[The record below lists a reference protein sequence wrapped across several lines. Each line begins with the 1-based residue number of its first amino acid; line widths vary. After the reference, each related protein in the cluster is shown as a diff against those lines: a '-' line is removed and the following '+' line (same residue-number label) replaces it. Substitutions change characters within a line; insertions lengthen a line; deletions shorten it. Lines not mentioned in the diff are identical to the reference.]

1 MLEMVNIAKGF
12 ADMNI
17 GDRIRNKRLELG
29 MTQKEL
35 AKKLGYKTKGSVTKI
50 ESGYQNLTQPKIV
63 AMAKALETTP
73 AYLMG
78 WDDMTQTT
86 NTGNHNTT
94 NNITNN
100 YDACSDCS
108 VMSGLNKYE
117 NAINAV
123 LRLDTDEVQS
133 IISFAESLIKARK
146 STTKSADNTED
157 N

>member
-1 MLEMVNIAKGF
+1 MPETVNIAKGI
-12 ADMNI
+12 ADMKI
-17 GDRIRNKRLELG
+17 GDRIRNRRLELG
-29 MTQKEL
+29 ITQEQL

-78 WDDMTQTT
+78 WEDMTQTT

-94 NNITNN
+94 TNITNN

-108 VMSGLNKYE
+108 IMNGKSNYE
-117 NAINAV
+117 YAINAMM
-123 LRLDTDEVQS
+123 RLDNEEVQS
-133 IISFAESLIKARK
+133 LISFVESLIKAR
-146 STTKSADNTED
+146 TARR
-157 N
+157 